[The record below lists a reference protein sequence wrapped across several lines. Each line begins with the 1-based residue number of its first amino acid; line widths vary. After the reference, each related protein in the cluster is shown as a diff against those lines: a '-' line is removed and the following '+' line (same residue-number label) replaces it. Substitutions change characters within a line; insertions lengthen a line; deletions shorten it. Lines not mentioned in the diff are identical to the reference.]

1 MTMEERAEMA
11 AELKHTGKANCAQA
25 VLLAFQDKL
34 GMSEEALRE
43 LGAGFGAGMGCM
55 EGTCGALVAAGI
67 AAGILNKGERNTVA
81 LSRQILAGFNEKSGA
96 TICKV
101 LKGAGTG
108 KVLCECDDCVRNG
121 VKSLME
127 VIQF

>member
-11 AELKHTGKANCAQA
+11 AELKH
-25 VLLAFQDKL
+25 
-34 GMSEEALRE
+34 
-43 LGAGFGAGMGCM
+43 
-55 EGTCGALVAAGI
+55 
-67 AAGILNKGERNTVA
+67 
-81 LSRQILAGFNEKSGA
+81 
-96 TICKV
+96 
-101 LKGAGTG
+101 TG

>member
-1 MTMEERAEMA
+1 MDERAGMA

-67 AAGILNKGERNTVA
+67 AAGILNKG
-81 LSRQILAGFNEKSGA
+81 RQILAGFNEKSGA